1 MREILFKAKRID
13 EQHKG
18 EWIKGTPFFSPDKGR
33 CILIH
38 AVAVHPDFVDDDGRV
53 YYSEGTPVD
62 PQTVCQYTGLTD
74 RNGVKVFEGDIL
86 KFTDKFNDYEWTGR
100 MEFGNPN
107 AGYTWGWQL
116 VHLSGEKPNIDTL
129 CWFDMEESGA
139 YSEVIGNIHDKEE

>member
-33 CILIH
+33 CVLIH

-53 YYSEGTPVD
+53 YYSEGTPVA

-74 RNGVKVFEGDIL
+74 SNGVKIFEGDFVNVRTTAYMFRSCVV
-86 KFTDKFNDYEWTGR
+86 KWNES
-100 MEFGNPN
+100 N
-107 AGYTWGWQL
+107 AMWS
-116 VHLSGEKPNIDTL
+116 VV
-129 CWFDMEESGA
+129 SGA
-139 YSEVIGNIHDKEE
+139 VRYRMSDSFKYEVIGNIHDEEE

>member
-18 EWIKGTPFFSPDKGR
+18 EWIEGTLFFSPDKGR
-33 CILIH
+33 CVLIH

-74 RNGVKVFEGDIL
+74 SNGAKIFEGDIVDM
-86 KFTDKFNDYEWTGR
+86 TGEWWDACG
-100 MEFGNPN
+100 P
-107 AGYTWGWQL
+107 AGHDSPIIEVVWDDDIAGFFPFANYDCDCG
-116 VHLSGEKPNIDTL
+116 VYISASGCK
-129 CWFDMEESGA
+129 
-139 YSEVIGNIHDKEE
+139 VIGNIYDEEE

>member
-33 CILIH
+33 CVLIH

-62 PQTVCQYTGLTD
+62 PQPVCQCTGLTD
-74 RNGVKVFEGDIL
+74 SNGVKIFEGDFVNVRTTAYMFRSCVV
-86 KFTDKFNDYEWTGR
+86 KWNES
-100 MEFGNPN
+100 N
-107 AGYTWGWQL
+107 AMWS
-116 VHLSGEKPNIDTL
+116 VA
-129 CWFDMEESGA
+129 SGA
-139 YSEVIGNIHDKEE
+139 ARYRMSDSFKYEVIGNIHDKEE